1 MMFDSKYQILSHASC
16 FRLPL
21 RFFDRAGCGYLKADD
36 LRRLLNSLGL
46 SLSYR
51 AAKDLTH
58 AALDAS
64 ARSSSSGRA
73 SHPDRFYYRD
83 LTDVEIVQPAAAKK
97 TRLESAEP
105 AAAEVVAEAAAG
117 SADLTT
123 QEAAGEPLAP
133 NVSDGQ
139 VMQQDDDCQV
149 MQQDDDGQVM
159 QQDDDVD
166 DADPSAED
174 VTMIV
179 SEEPAQAAGLGDS
192 TAMAP
197 GEASLPQD
205 DQMPDAGLAVAETA
219 AEESEKAPE

>member
-1 MMFDSKYQILSHASC
+1 L
-16 FRLPL
+16 LPFAL

-133 NVSDGQ
+133 DVSDG
-139 VMQQDDDCQV
+139 QV